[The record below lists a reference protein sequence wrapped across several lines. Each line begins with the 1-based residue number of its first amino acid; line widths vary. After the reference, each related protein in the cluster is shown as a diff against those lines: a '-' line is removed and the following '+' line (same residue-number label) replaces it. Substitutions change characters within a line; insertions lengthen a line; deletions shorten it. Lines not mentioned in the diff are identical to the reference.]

1 VKNLNGKIDEGSFA
15 DGIFDGG
22 SSDNGSF
29 RSVIAHNFQ

>member
-1 VKNLNGKIDEGSFA
+1 VKNLNGKIDEGSFD